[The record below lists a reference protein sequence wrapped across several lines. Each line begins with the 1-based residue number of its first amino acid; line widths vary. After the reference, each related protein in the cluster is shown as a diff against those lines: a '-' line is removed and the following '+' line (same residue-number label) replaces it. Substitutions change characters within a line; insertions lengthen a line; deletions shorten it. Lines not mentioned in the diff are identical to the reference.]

1 MNLVEF
7 SELIVKKL
15 VKEPDLVKVE
25 EFEDGDNTVIE
36 IVVSEEDMG
45 RVIGKKGK
53 IATSIKTLI
62 QAKAYNEGNNK
73 VKVNIDSFQ
82 DLYSPFI
89 LTNKNDY
96 KLIVFYFIFK
106 YVTICAQT
114 GDFMSKSYVFY
125 LNNSII
131 KQSKYPNCEVKNIIF
146 RKPHRARKTDIVC
159 FSFIIEANN
168 HKINISGSLSEF
180 NNKVSLNYTDGKEHY
195 SDYFEYTEDGTLVRK
210 SMIMNTSGKYELE
223 EDTIEEKKYLLLERK

>member
-36 IVVSEEDMG
+36 ILVSEEDMG

-73 VKVNIDSFQ
+73 VKVNIDSF
-82 DLYSPFI
+82 
-89 LTNKNDY
+89 
-96 KLIVFYFIFK
+96 
-106 YVTICAQT
+106 
-114 GDFMSKSYVFY
+114 
-125 LNNSII
+125 
-131 KQSKYPNCEVKNIIF
+131 
-146 RKPHRARKTDIVC
+146 
-159 FSFIIEANN
+159 
-168 HKINISGSLSEF
+168 
-180 NNKVSLNYTDGKEHY
+180 
-195 SDYFEYTEDGTLVRK
+195 
-210 SMIMNTSGKYELE
+210 
-223 EDTIEEKKYLLLERK
+223 